1 MFGESIFV
9 VFFMGESRSVLNLCL
24 ENQFFLFVFLWG
36 NQVCFEFVFGESIFF
51 FMGESRSVLN
61 LCLVDR
67 DRDKGGY
74 KYEDK

>member
-1 MFGESIFV
+1 MLDIATEP
-9 VFFMGESRSVLNLCL
+9 
-24 ENQFFLFVFLWG
+24 WG
-36 NQVCFEFVFGESIFF
+36 IKVCFEFVFGESIFFVFFYGGIKVCFEFVFGESIYFVF